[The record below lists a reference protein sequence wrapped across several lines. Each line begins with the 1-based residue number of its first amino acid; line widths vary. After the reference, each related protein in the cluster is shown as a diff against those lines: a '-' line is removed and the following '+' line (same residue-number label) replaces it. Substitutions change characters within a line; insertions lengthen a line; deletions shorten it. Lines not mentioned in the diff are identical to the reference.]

1 MWRNADY
8 VEKVGGSVDRIGRI
22 CERCKLRFCGNKSSV
37 HHAKVEA
44 NPKLTAQTTED
55 GAVTKDENGGADN
68 SPPPA
73 KLQKLDE
80 ELCLACCGVLQ
91 ESYMSSVL
99 NRVSQDIK
107 ESDYQSDHFMVAI
120 SLPVS
125 LMLRDHALKILLDEM
140 TEGEFDDDEVPAVKQ
155 VWKWVFSPRLAKQ
168 IGGGMNLVSG
178 DNCEFYVELQL
189 DAGTDSTDLECLD
202 KMSKGAYTKRA
213 QHEKKKYTSGSM
225 TRQAVEKSLSEVT
238 AATFKRNYP
247 VPPSMHQTQLSFTV
261 KMYHNSFYIA
271 GRYNKFSRVLPQ
283 TPWLLDGKRVME
295 SSVEEMIAEP
305 LKKLIKIDGIKF
317 GSSGREDVD
326 VRMLGE
332 GRPFLLEIV
341 NSRRVKYS
349 PEEMRSFQ
357 NSINKQTKDVFVRD
371 LQIVPKSDT
380 KVLKEGED
388 NKQKVYQAL
397 CVVTLGENDNR
408 AELMSRIVDL
418 SKTPSTELAQKTPIR
433 VLHRRANAERTR
445 NIYWMKF
452 QGEIFPDHRELKDGK
467 EESRILFKLDVCTQ
481 AGTYVKEFVHGDF
494 GRTHPSLSTILGCDN
509 VDILALD
516 VKSIV
521 MDWPPKIKE

>member
-8 VEKVGGSVDRIGRI
+8 VKCVGGAVDKIGGI

-37 HHAKVEA
+37 HHAKVDA
-44 NPKLTAQTTED
+44 NPKLVRPAEGDNTVNGAED
-55 GAVTKDENGGADN
+55 TSDQ
-68 SPPPA
+68 PPA
-73 KLQKLDE
+73 KVARLDE

-107 ESDYQSDHFMVAI
+107 ESEYQSDHFMVAI

-140 TEGEFDDDEVPAVKQ
+140 TGGEFDDDEVPAVKQ

-178 DNCEFYVELQL
+178 DNCEFYVEMQL
-189 DAGTDSTDLECLD
+189 DAGTDKADLECLD
-202 KMSKGAYTKRA
+202 KMSKGEYTRRA
-213 QHEKKKYTSGSM
+213 QREKKKYTMGSM
-225 TRQAVEKSLSEVT
+225 TRQGVEKSLSEVT

-247 VPPSMHQTQLSFTV
+247 VPPSLHKTQLSLNV

-271 GRYNKFSRVLPQ
+271 GRYNKFSRELPQ
-283 TPWLLDGKRVME
+283 TPWILDGKRVME
-295 SSVEEMIAEP
+295 SSVEEMIADP
-305 LKKLIKIDGIKF
+305 LKKLITMDGVKF

-326 VRMLGE
+326 VRMLGD
-332 GRPFLLEIV
+332 GRPFLLECV

-349 PEEMRSFQ
+349 PEEMRTFQ
-357 NSINKQTKDVFVRD
+357 NSINKESKDVFVRD
-371 LQIVPKSDT
+371 LQIVPKSDL

-388 NKQKVYQAL
+388 NKQKVYEAL
-397 CVVTLGENDNR
+397 CVVTLSEKDSR
-408 AELMSRIVDL
+408 EELMSKILDL
-418 SKTPSTELAQKTPIR
+418 SQTPSTELAQKTPIR

-452 QGEIFPDHRELKDGK
+452 IEEVSPKCQDEK
-467 EESRILFKLDVCTQ
+467 ETSRILFKLELCTQ

-494 GRTHPSLSTILGCDN
+494 GRTHPSLSTILGCEN

-521 MDWPPKIKE
+521 MDWPPKLED